1 VDPDT
6 ACSRHG
12 FIIFFKGVPLLW
24 KSSLQQEHALSST
37 ESELIGLSMALK
49 TAIPLMELLREM
61 HELGF
66 PVGNREKQIHCTLFE
81 DNNGALAIA
90 TLPKTRPRTKHINNR
105 YFHFVDHTSRVDS
118 NDTFKKIDTAEQPAD
133 MLTKPLAV
141 DAHQKHRMFVQGW

>member
-1 VDPDT
+1 
-6 ACSRHG
+6 
-12 FIIFFKGVPLLW
+12 LLW

-61 HELGF
+61 DELGF
-66 PVGNREKQIHCTLFE
+66 PVGNRDKQIHCTLFE

-118 NDTFKKIDTAEQPAD
+118 NYSFKKIDTADQPAD
-133 MLTKPLAV
+133 MLTNSLAV
-141 DAHQKHRMFVQGW
+141 DAHRKHRMFVQGW